1 LTKIGKQ
8 SEITSLS
15 NDTIKTISSLSHRKY
30 RKEFDL
36 FIAEGV
42 RVCKEALNNGWSFK
56 YFLFDKSNID
66 NILINEL
73 INKIISK
80 GGDVIGVTPDIL
92 KKISHKDNPQNV
104 LGVIEQKQST
114 LPLNLYQNTFVA
126 LECIRD
132 PGNLG
137 TILRTMDAVG
147 AKGCILLGECT
158 DPFSYE
164 SVRASMGAIFNINI
178 INSSVENF
186 LQWKI
191 KNKVSLIGTALKN
204 ASDYTETKWDL
215 PFVLVMGN
223 EQKGLSNKILSSCD
237 QIIKMPMLGSSDSLN
252 LAVSTGVAL
261 YESIRKNPN

>member
-1 LTKIGKQ
+1 LNKIGKKY
-8 SEITSLS
+8 EIVSLTNEMVKTINSLS
-15 NDTIKTISSLSHRKY
+15 QRKY
-30 RKEFDL
+30 RKELNL
-36 FIAEGV
+36 FVAEGV

-56 YFLFDKSNID
+56 YFLYDKSNID
-66 NILINEL
+66 NSLINEL
-73 INKIISK
+73 IDEIISK
-80 GGDVIGVTPDIL
+80 GGDIIGVTSDIL

-104 LGVIEQKQST
+104 LGVIEQKHST
-114 LPLNLYQNTFVA
+114 LPLNLYKNTFVA

-137 TILRTMDAVG
+137 TILRTMDAVRV
-147 AKGCILLGECT
+147 KGCILLGECT

-178 INSSVENF
+178 INSSIENF
-186 LQWKI
+186 IHWKI

-252 LAVSTGVAL
+252 LAVSTSVAL

>member
-1 LTKIGKQ
+1 MNKIGKKY
-8 SEITSLS
+8 EIVSLTNEMVKTINSLS
-15 NDTIKTISSLSHRKY
+15 QRKY
-30 RKEFDL
+30 RKELNL
-36 FIAEGV
+36 FVAEGV

-56 YFLFDKSNID
+56 YFLYDKSNID
-66 NILINEL
+66 NSLINEL
-73 INKIISK
+73 IDEIISK
-80 GGDVIGVTPDIL
+80 GGDIIGVTSDIL

-104 LGVIEQKQST
+104 LGVIEQKHST
-114 LPLNLYQNTFVA
+114 LPLNLYKNTFVA

-164 SVRASMGAIFNINI
+164 SVRASMGAIFNLNI

-186 LQWKI
+186 IQWKI
-191 KNKVSLIGTALKN
+191 KNKVTLIGTALKN

-215 PFVLVMGN
+215 PFVLVLGN

-252 LAVSTGVAL
+252 LAVSAGVAL
-261 YESIRKNPN
+261 YESIRKNPK

>member
-1 LTKIGKQ
+1 MTKIGKQ

-204 ASDYTETKWDL
+204 ASNYTETKWDL

-223 EQKGLSNKILSSCD
+223 EQKGLSDKILSSCD